1 MTISGTHI
9 KNYKALILV
18 FILAFSLSPCSLKR
32 DFLSIFDI
40 QHISGLNK
48 VKITGSA
55 ASCVFSGETSSSRI
69 ILSKAD
75 VKLKNSGFIFHS
87 DAELSFRKEKITFS
101 KYSGPT
107 SGNSPPKYI
116 LFKRLKLNPA

>member
-1 MTISGTHI
+1 MPISGTHI
-9 KNYKALILV
+9 KNYKALLLV

-48 VKITGSA
+48 VKITNSA
-55 ASCVFSGETSSSRI
+55 ASCTFSGETSSSRI
-69 ILSKAD
+69 VLSKTD
-75 VKLKNSGFIFHS
+75 VKLKNNGFLFHS
-87 DAELSFRKEKITFS
+87 DASFGFGEEKIRFQ
-101 KYSGPT
+101 KYSGHA

>member
-1 MTISGTHI
+1 MPISGNHI

-18 FILAFSLSPCSLKR
+18 FVLVFSLSPCSLKR

-48 VKITGSA
+48 VKITSSA
-55 ASCVFSGETSSSRI
+55 ASCVFSAETSSSRI
-69 ILSKAD
+69 NLSKAYA
-75 VKLKNSGFIFHS
+75 KLKNIGFIFHS
-87 DAELSFRKEKITFS
+87 GTDLSFREEKITFQ
-101 KYSGPT
+101 KYSGHT

-116 LFKRLKLNPA
+116 LFKRLKLTPA